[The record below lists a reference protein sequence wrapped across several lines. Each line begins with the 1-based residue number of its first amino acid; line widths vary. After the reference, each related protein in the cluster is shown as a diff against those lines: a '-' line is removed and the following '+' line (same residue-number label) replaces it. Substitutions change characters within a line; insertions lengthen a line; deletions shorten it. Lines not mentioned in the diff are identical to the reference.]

1 MMQNDSCAIPA
12 FGQQEVGARRSA
24 DSSPIMSDQE
34 HSASLMVLEALVLLM
49 IEKGVLEREEVIEA
63 LEAASAALTEGQAE
77 PTDTGTLSRIAK
89 SVRSA

>member
-1 MMQNDSCAIPA
+1 
-12 FGQQEVGARRSA
+12 
-24 DSSPIMSDQE
+24 
-34 HSASLMVLEALVLLM
+34 MVLEALVLLM

-77 PTDTGTLSRIAK
+77 PTDTGTLSRIAN